1 MEYTPESRDYRGR
14 YANKPND
21 NVWAGVFG
29 IVILAVF
36 VMALNATQSKRLDE
50 VNAHQCAVYGMQPDC
65 KTPLDK

>member
-14 YANKPND
+14 YASKPKGNA
-21 NVWAGVFG
+21 WSGVFG

-50 VNAHQCAVYGMQPDC
+50 YSKHMCKDVYGLTEDC
-65 KTPLDK
+65 K